1 MSALDR
7 MSVHRR
13 KFILSATMLAASAAI
28 PSKAEAAYPSRPVR
42 FIVPSAPGSGT
53 DILARILGGKL
64 SQQWGQP
71 VIVENRDGVA
81 GVTGTDYVARAS
93 PDGYTL
99 CMSFTGPL
107 AASPALLKS
116 VPYNPVKDFATVTLV
131 DSSPAVLVIN
141 PSLPANSV
149 KELIAL
155 AKAEPGV
162 LNFGSAGY
170 GTIGHMSGELFRV
183 MSGTNIVHVPYKSVA
198 QAVTDVIGGQIKVLF
213 HVAPAVMP
221 LVKAGQLRGLGVTS
235 LKPWSLVPELPA
247 IAEAGLPGFQS
258 TVWHGVVVPTG
269 TPPSIVDKL
278 YKDIASVMRTD
289 DVRQKFAAQWIE
301 PLGTSPEEFAQ
312 FLKAEVENNA
322 KLVKEAGLI
331 MQ

>member
-1 MSALDR
+1 MSAQDW

-13 KFILSATMLAASAAI
+13 KFLLSATMLAASTTLPGRAQ
-28 PSKAEAAYPSRPVR
+28 AAYPSKSVR
-42 FIVPSAPGSGT
+42 FIVPSAAGSGT

-64 SQQWGQP
+64 SERWGQP

-81 GVTGTDYVARAS
+81 GVLGTDYVARSA

-99 CMSFTGPL
+99 CMGFTGPL
-107 AASPALLKS
+107 AASPALLKN
-116 VPYNPVKDFATVTLV
+116 VPYNPVKDFAAVTLV
-131 DSSPAVLVIN
+131 DSSPAVLVVH
-141 PSLPANSV
+141 PSVPANSV

-221 LVKAGQLRGLGVTS
+221 FVKNGQLRGLGVTS
-235 LKPWSLVPELPA
+235 LTPWSMVPELPA
-247 IAEAGLPGFQS
+247 IAEAGLPGYQS

-269 TPPSIVDKL
+269 TPSSIVNKL
-278 YKDIASVMRTD
+278 YQDIASIMQTE

-301 PLGTSPEEFAQ
+301 PLGTSPEKFAQ
-312 FLKAEVENNA
+312 FLKEEVENNA
-322 KLVKEAGLI
+322 KLVKEAGLV